1 MAESYLK
8 INSKKGQGLVEWGI
22 TVLLISVVVMSTLF
36 AFAPQMK
43 GILQKIETNLNTTTP

>member
-22 TVLLISVVVMSTLF
+22 AVLAISVLTMSVFF

-43 GILQKIETNLNTTTP
+43 GILQTIQTELNTNGQ